1 MTTNG
6 KKLIGE
12 AIEFNIIDQG
22 GTMSTLEV
30 VAIRWPIQ
38 VEERKTRPKS
48 LLMLVVWILV

>member
-30 VAIRWPIQ
+30 VAIR
-38 VEERKTRPKS
+38 
-48 LLMLVVWILV
+48 ILALEVANTSGGEKNKA